1 MSSSNATGLQQSA
14 TMTGHSLLD
23 AAAGLFVL
31 YRVGRANSRSLG
43 ESLHALIALLLLVA
57 LFLGFRMAR
66 EVRALLGEA
75 ADMLQ
80 AIPGLGSKVLVIVG
94 AWFLM
99 RLLRTRSGNWMEKTV
114 PRRLHRR
121 LTPLSEGLRALL
133 LVGFLAW
140 LTSGLFSGPPR
151 SAPLLV
157 QGVRL
162 GEAWVLPFLQQT
174 PSQRSIRLN

>member
-1 MSSSNATGLQQSA
+1 MTGL
-14 TMTGHSLLD
+14 SLLD
-23 AAAGLFVL
+23 AVAVLFVL
-31 YRVGRANSRSLG
+31 YRIGRANSRSLG

-75 ADMLQ
+75 ADLLQ
-80 AIPGLGSKVLVIVG
+80 TIPGLGSKLLIIVG
-94 AWFLM
+94 AWYLM
-99 RLLRTRSGNWMEKTV
+99 RLLRTRSGNWMEQAV

-133 LVGFLAW
+133 LVGLLAW
-140 LTSGLFSGPPR
+140 VTAGLFSGPPQ
-151 SAPLLV
+151 SVPLLV

-162 GEAWVLPFLQQT
+162 GDAWVLRFLQET
-174 PSQRSIRLN
+174 PSERALRLN